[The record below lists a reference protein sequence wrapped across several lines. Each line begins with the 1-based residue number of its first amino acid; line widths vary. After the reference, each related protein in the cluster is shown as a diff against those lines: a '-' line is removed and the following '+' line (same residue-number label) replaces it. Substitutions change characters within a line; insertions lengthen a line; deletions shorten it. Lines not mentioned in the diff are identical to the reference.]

1 MYVDDTLCLGHKEEL
16 EWMYK
21 EIQKKF
27 KIEKL
32 GRLKKHLGIW
42 YEWKND
48 KITKELYL
56 EASMSKLIEEIII
69 NYKTATGK

>member
-1 MYVDDTLCLGHKEEL
+1 VSRTQRGTGMDVQGV
-16 EWMYK
+16 
-21 EIQKKF
+21 QKKF

-56 EASMSKLIEEIII
+56 EASLPKLIEEIIV
-69 NYKTATGK
+69 NYKKAKEKKRN